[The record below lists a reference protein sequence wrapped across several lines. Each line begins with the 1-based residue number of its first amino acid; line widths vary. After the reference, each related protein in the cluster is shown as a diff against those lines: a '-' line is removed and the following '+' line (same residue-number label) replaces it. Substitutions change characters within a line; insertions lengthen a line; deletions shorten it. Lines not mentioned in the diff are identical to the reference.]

1 MKLTVS
7 QAAERA
13 GVCATIIYGWC
24 AARLFPF
31 YRIGSK
37 GTRGKIFIDETD
49 LATYLESC
57 RVEPASCDLL
67 EPGRTGNSGPCSM
80 AQGQLLE
87 VVPAIPA

>member
-1 MKLTVS
+1 VNKKLTVS

-37 GTRGKIFIDETD
+37 GTRGKIFIDESD
-49 LATYLESC
+49 LASYLESC
-57 RVEPASCDLL
+57 RIEPAS
-67 EPGRTGNSGPCSM
+67 
-80 AQGQLLE
+80 
-87 VVPAIPA
+87 VPVPKAVRPPKVARPVLKHLTLRPS